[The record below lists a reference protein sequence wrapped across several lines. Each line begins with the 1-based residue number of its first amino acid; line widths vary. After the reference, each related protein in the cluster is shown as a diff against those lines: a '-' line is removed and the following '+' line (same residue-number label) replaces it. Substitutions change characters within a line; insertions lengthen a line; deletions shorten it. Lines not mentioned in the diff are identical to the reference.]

1 MIGLKGGPMRK
12 LSHWV
17 ASMVLVVAVVMLFVP
32 THIVAQGRGGGG
44 GGGGGQGAEQPL
56 VNVQVLKNMT
66 RPQIVAQMQAFN
78 VQLGVACTFCHV
90 QKDGR
95 NDFPAEDKQHK
106 QIAREMLRM
115 VEAING
121 QAGMAV
127 VSRRVECWTCHRG
140 SPAIANPPAPP
151 APAQGGGGGGAQGG
165 GGGQGRGGAPPAQQ

>member
-1 MIGLKGGPMRK
+1 MRK

-17 ASMVLVVAVVMLFVP
+17 ASLVLVVAVVMLLVP
-32 THIVAQGRGGGG
+32 HRVVAQGRGGGG
-44 GGGGGQGAEQPL
+44 GGGGGAEQPL

-66 RPQIVAQMQAFN
+66 RPQIVAQMQMIN

-106 QIAREMLRM
+106 AIAREMMKM
-115 VEAING
+115 VQTINE
-121 QAGMAV
+121 QNGMAV
-127 VSRRVECWTCHRG
+127 VSRKVECWTCHRG

-151 APAQGGGGGGAQGG
+151 APAGGGGGGGQGG
-165 GGGQGRGGAPPAQQ
+165 GGAQGRGGAPPAQQ